1 MIHGWFD
8 EQGRPYVFAAVAL
21 PRLGYT
27 QWVRLL
33 VDTGADATS
42 LHPRDCSGLPYSLLG
57 NVGETTGIGGVS
69 EYFREPA
76 LVTFR
81 DIEDS
86 CFQVYAVTIDIAR
99 PTEHNGSVPSLLG
112 QDILMNWR
120 VVHDRLTN
128 DLTSEVRQA
137 DHVIPV

>member
-1 MIHGWFD
+1 M
-8 EQGRPYVFAAVAL
+8 
-21 PRLGYT
+21 
-27 QWVRLL
+27 
-33 VDTGADATS
+33 
-42 LHPRDCSGLPYSLLG
+42 
-57 NVGETTGIGGVS
+57 S

-76 LVTFR
+76 LVTFK

-86 CFQVYAVTIDIAR
+86 CFQVYAVPIDIAR

-120 VVHDRLTN
+120 VVHDRLAN